1 MRFEGFV
8 IEIDNFSVHFTIA
21 YIFYFFKFLMSQ
33 VIVGIGLIIVSN
45 IIFSLVSENK

>member
-8 IEIDNFSVHFTIA
+8 IEIDNFSVHSFQHFTIV
-21 YIFYFFKFLMSQ
+21 YLFYFFKFLMSQ

-45 IIFSLVSENK
+45 IIF